1 MASEKTKAEVT
12 KAESV
17 NPADVTK
24 QVADMPEAETVNL
37 SDLKQQLDA
46 MKAELEQAKA
56 ESAKLAAEVKASVSG
71 ELTEEQKKAIEKRKA
86 YWNELVKVKL
96 FRDNNKY
103 KDDVFVSVNG
113 ENCVIKR
120 GVEVFIKRKFADV
133 LDKSDLQDYETSLL
147 IEKKAN
153 EFAKS
158 EL

>member
-1 MASEKTKAEVT
+1 MAGDKKTEA
-12 KAESV
+12 V
-17 NPADVTK
+17 NLADVTK
-24 QVADMPEAETVNL
+24 QVEAML
-37 SDLKQQLDA
+37 
-46 MKAELEQAKA
+46 AKA
-56 ESAKLAAEVKASVSG
+56 REEAAKIVADAKASVGG
-71 ELTEEQKKAIEKRKA
+71 ELTEEQKKANEERKA

-120 GVEVFIKRKFADV
+120 GVEVEIKRKFAEV
-133 LDKSDLQDYETSLL
+133 LDKSDLQDYETSML
-147 IEKKAN
+147 IEKKSN